1 MPTIDQ
7 SRPILD
13 SAGRPANGY
22 LRIRMS
28 HSFDATPGFVTSA
41 VAVADVRNGRATSH
55 GNPLFL
61 PVTPNG
67 VWAQIDEDFD
77 GSTVTSRT
85 VVVPSIEEIAYAD
98 LILNYPAQGGP
109 IDGGTV
115 GGSGTGLIDGGMP

>member
-1 MPTIDQ
+1 MPIIDP

-28 HSFDATPGFVTSA
+28 HSFDTSPGFVTSA
-41 VAVADVRNGRATSH
+41 IAVADVRNGRATMNGGVMS
-55 GNPLFL
+55 L

-67 VWAQIDEDFD
+67 VWVQIEEDFD
-77 GSTVTSRT
+77 GSTLTRRDVI
-85 VVVPSIEEIAYAD
+85 VPNVEAIAYAD
-98 LILNYPAQGGP
+98 LILEYPAQGGP

-115 GGSGTGLIDGGMP
+115 GGAGNGLIDGGMP